1 MTSWKDYKED
11 WILFL
16 EAGFI
21 AVNHADEDAAL
32 KLFKAAELLHPDSVL
47 PKVGIGYL
55 HLHKLE
61 LKQAVKSFEE
71 VLEKDPK
78 NEMAKAFLGIC
89 MSLNPTSLDKGEKI
103 LTQTLKSDDPMIKKL
118 SDTAIDFA
126 EKFLKKAPT
135 PVQGEKK
142 HKPKSK

>member
-1 MTSWKDYKED
+1 MAHWKDYKED

-21 AVNHADEDAAL
+21 AVNQADEDAAL
-32 KLFKAAELLHPDSVL
+32 KLFKAAEMLNPENSM

-61 LKQAVKSFEE
+61 LKQAAKMFEE
-71 VLEKDPK
+71 VLEKEPK
-78 NEMAKAFLGIC
+78 NEMARAFLGIS
-89 MSLNPTSLDKGEKI
+89 MSLAPTSMEKGERI
-103 LTQTLKSDDPMIKKL
+103 LQQTHKSHDPLIKKL

-126 EKFLKKAPT
+126 EKFLKKAPS
-135 PVQGEKK
+135 PAQGEKK
-142 HKPKSK
+142 AK